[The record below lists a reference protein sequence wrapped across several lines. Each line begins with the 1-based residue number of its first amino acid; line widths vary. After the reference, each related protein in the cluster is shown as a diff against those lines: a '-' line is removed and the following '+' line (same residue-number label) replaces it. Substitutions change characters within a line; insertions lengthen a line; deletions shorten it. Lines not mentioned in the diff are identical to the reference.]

1 MECYVAMAKKL
12 MDEVRNT
19 FRVHHYSYRTEES
32 YLKWI
37 RQFILF
43 NEKRHP
49 RELGAGEIEDFLSY
63 LAVHR
68 HVAASTQNQAL
79 SVLLF
84 LYQKV
89 LQIDLPFLD
98 GVVRAKRPVR
108 VPTVMNR
115 AEVAKVLDGMTGQH
129 WLMANLLYGSG
140 LRLAEC
146 LRLRVQDIDYDY
158 LQLTIRDGK
167 GSKDRRTILSET
179 LVPHIQKQ
187 LKHVRSIHEGDV
199 ASDRHGVSLPYA
211 IDRKY
216 KAAAREWKWQY
227 LFPSTRYGFVRTNM
241 AERRHHAHPSALARA
256 VKISVT
262 SSGITKRATCHTF
275 RHSFATHLLE
285 SGYDIRTVQELMGHA
300 NVSTTM
306 IYTHVI
312 KRGGR
317 AVRSPLDNL

>member
-1 MECYVAMAKKL
+1 MAKKL
-12 MDEVRNT
+12 MVEVGNT
-19 FRVHHYSYRTEES
+19 FRLHHYSYRTEES

-43 NEKRHP
+43 HDKRHP
-49 RELGAGEIEDFLSY
+49 REMGASEIEEFLSY

-79 SVLLF
+79 SALLF

-89 LQIDLPFLD
+89 LQMDLPFLD
-98 GVVRAKRPVR
+98 HVVRAKRPIR
-108 VPTVMNR
+108 VPVVMSR
-115 AEVAKVLDGMTGQH
+115 EEVAAVLDGMTGQH

-146 LRLRVQDIDYDY
+146 LRLRVQDVDYNY

-179 LVPHIQKQ
+179 LIPHIEKQ
-187 LKHVRSIHEGDV
+187 LRHVRRIHEKDV
-199 ASDRHGVSLPYA
+199 ASDRPGDSMPYA

-216 KAAAREWKWQY
+216 SAAAREWKWQY
-227 LFPSTRYGFVRTNM
+227 LFPSTRFAFVRTNM
-241 AERRHHAHPSALARA
+241 AERRHHAHPSALSRA
-256 VKISVT
+256 VKISVA
-262 SSGITKRATCHTF
+262 SSGITRRATCHTF

-317 AVRSPLDNL
+317 AVRSPLDGL